1 MASQSQQYTI
11 SGISG
16 EFLKDHDLIGK
27 QDPYVIFEHG
37 SQKVETSVIKSAG
50 LNATWTETYTLEV
63 ASGQGSTG
71 NEAKVMVYNKNLLA
85 DGLIG
90 QGTFTLSSG
99 PQRVVLLNKKGL
111 EQGQVVFNLSGGSG
125 SGVAGGA
132 SRSSGM
138 TTATTGAATTGAA
151 TTGTATT
158 GAATTTTK
166 TECVTCQETTTTSA
180 GKGPICDTKIFTKVE
195 DRPIVKEVKT
205 YVREHHPVEKEFV
218 VETKPTG
225 NERELTEGRTSE
237 YISTEE
243 KIVEVTMPNPCG
255 GVPTS

>member
-1 MASQSQQYTI
+1 MATSSQQYTI

-27 QDPYVIFEHG
+27 QDPYVIFELG
-37 SQKVETSVIKSAG
+37 SQKVETSVIKNAG

-63 ASGQGSTG
+63 ASGQGSAG
-71 NEAKVMVYNKNLLA
+71 NEVTVMVYNKNLLA

-90 QGTFTLSSG
+90 KGTFQLNNG
-99 PQRVVLLNKKGL
+99 PQRVLLMNKKGT
-111 EQGQVVFNLSGGSG
+111 EQGQLVFSLSGGSG
-125 SGVAGGA
+125 SGVSGGA
-132 SRSSGM
+132 AGTSSM
-138 TTATTGAATTGAA
+138 TAATTGGAA
-151 TTGTATT
+151 MSS
-158 GAATTTTK
+158 ATTTTK
-166 TECVTCQETTTTSA
+166 TDCVSCQETTASSA
-180 GKGPICDTKIFTKVE
+180 GKGPVCKTETFTKIE
-195 DRPIVKEVKT
+195 DRPIVKEIKT

-225 NERELTEGRTSE
+225 QERELTEGRTSE

-243 KIVEVTMPNPCG
+243 KIVEVTKPNPCG

>member
-1 MASQSQQYTI
+1 MATSGQVFTI

-37 SQKVETSVIKSAG
+37 HQKVETSVIKSAG
-50 LNATWTETYTLEV
+50 LNATWTETYTLE
-63 ASGQGSTG
+63 APAGQGAVA

-90 QGTFTLSSG
+90 QGTFKLTNG
-99 PQRVVLLNKKGL
+99 PQRVLLMNKKGT
-111 EQGQVVFNLSGGSG
+111 EQGQIVFNVSGGAG

-132 SRSSGM
+132 SRSAAV
-138 TTATTGAATTGAA
+138 TTGTTGA
-151 TTGTATT
+151 
-158 GAATTTTK
+158 TTTK
-166 TECVTCQETTTTSA
+166 TECVSCQKTTTSST
-180 GKGPICDTKIFTKVE
+180 GGPVCDTKTFTKVE

-205 YVREHHPVEKEFV
+205 YVKEHHPVEKEFV
-218 VETKPTG
+218 IETKPTG
-225 NERELTEGRTSE
+225 REKELAEGRT
-237 YISTEE
+237 TEHLGTQE
-243 KIVEVTMPNPCG
+243 KIVQVTKPNPCG

>member
-1 MASQSQQYTI
+1 MASRSQQYTI

-50 LNATWTETYTLEV
+50 LNATWTESYTLEV

-125 SGVAGGA
+125 SGAAGGA

-151 TTGTATT
+151 TTG
-158 GAATTTTK
+158 AATTTTK

-180 GKGPICDTKIFTKVE
+180 GQGPICDTKTFTKVE

-225 NERELTEGRTSE
+225 AERELTEGRTSE
-237 YISTEE
+237 YLSTEE
-243 KIVEVTMPNPCG
+243 KIVEITKPNPCG

>member
-1 MASQSQQYTI
+1 MAASGQAYTI

-37 SQKVETSVIKSAG
+37 HQKVETSVIKSAG
-50 LNATWTETYTLEV
+50 LNASWTETYTLET
-63 ASGQGSTG
+63 AAGQGATS

-90 QGTFTLSSG
+90 QGTFTLSNG
-99 PQRVVLLNKKGL
+99 PQRVLLMNKKGT
-111 EQGQVVFNLSGGSG
+111 EQGQIVFNVSGGAG

-132 SRSSGM
+132 SRSSGV
-138 TTATTGAATTGAA
+138 TTATTGASAMTG
-151 TTGTATT
+151 
-158 GAATTTTK
+158 TTTTK
-166 TECVTCQETTTTSA
+166 TDCVSCQQTTTSS
-180 GKGPICDTKIFTKVE
+180 GTGGPICDTKTFTKVE

-205 YVREHHPVEKEFV
+205 YVKEHHPVEKQFV
-218 VETKPTG
+218 VETRPTG
-225 NERELTEGRTSE
+225 QERELTEGRT
-237 YISTEE
+237 TEHLGTQE
-243 KIVEVTMPNPCG
+243 KIVQVTKPNPCG